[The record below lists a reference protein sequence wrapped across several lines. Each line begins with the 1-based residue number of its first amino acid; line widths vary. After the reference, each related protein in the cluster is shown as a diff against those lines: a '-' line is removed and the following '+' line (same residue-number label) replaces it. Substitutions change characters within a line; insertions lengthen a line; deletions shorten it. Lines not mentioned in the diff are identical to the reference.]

1 MKLLADTQKIIEQ
14 FIRTRVNDAGAKGVV
29 LGLSGGI
36 DSAATLAL
44 SASALGP
51 DNVLGLIMP
60 FKDSESITLASNHAK
75 NLGIKTIEYNISDIV
90 TSFKEVSNHYSLNA
104 SEGNLHSRV
113 RMSLLYGEA
122 FSSKCLVIGTSNKSE
137 LLVGY
142 YTKWGDGASDFL
154 PIGDLY
160 KTQVYEIS
168 KQLEVP
174 SEIIDRPPTAELWEG
189 QTDELELG
197 IDYAILDKILLGLER
212 QISKKALSSK
222 SGIGVDLIEK
232 IEKLIKLSIHKRV
245 FPPVCK
251 IGRRTVGLD
260 WRETIGSK

>member
-1 MKLLADTQKIIEQ
+1 
-14 FIRTRVNDAGAKGVV
+14 
-29 LGLSGGI
+29 
-36 DSAATLAL
+36 
-44 SASALGP
+44 
-51 DNVLGLIMP
+51 
-60 FKDSESITLASNHAK
+60 
-75 NLGIKTIEYNISDIV
+75 
-90 TSFKEVSNHYSLNA
+90 
-104 SEGNLHSRV
+104 
-113 RMSLLYGEA
+113 MSLLYGEA

-197 IDYAILDKILLGLER
+197 IDYATLDKILLGLER

-260 WRETIGSK
+260 WRETIGS